1 MTKPKKTREKIYLD
15 RIPELFDA
23 RITRDSTGDTDH
35 VELIFGNRKRTA
47 TEKPR
52 VTRAIVGWCFCV
64 LLDSEGNVR
73 GVSQG

>member
-1 MTKPKKTREKIYLD
+1 MM
-15 RIPELFDA
+15 ELFDA
-23 RITRDSTGDTDH
+23 RLARDFTGDTDY
-35 VELIFGNRKRTA
+35 VELKLGGSKRTV

-52 VTRAIVGWCFCV
+52 VTRAVVGWCFCV